1 MELRRKK
8 YLTDWYSIFTP
19 KLDRDKLLTLVA
31 AGNAIIG
38 EPHMIKWPIAK
49 IMILQRPRPRGP
61 IGAQPKGAVEELRNW
76 DHANAKQK
84 SEILIRYHRTPAV
97 TCNRTMLVYS
107 QPRTKGM
114 CSVIK
119 HWT

>member
-1 MELRRKK
+1 MKVTRTRRNKAG
-8 YLTDWYSIFTP
+8 LNVSFSL

-31 AGNAIIG
+31 AGNTIIG

-49 IMILQRPRPRGP
+49 IVVLQRPR
-61 IGAQPKGAVEELRNW
+61 AHSKGSNEELRDW
-76 DHANAKQK
+76 DHAKHK
-84 SEILIRYHRTPAV
+84 FEILIRYMRTPAV

-114 CSVIK
+114 CSVVK

>member
-1 MELRRKK
+1 M
-8 YLTDWYSIFTP
+8 
-19 KLDRDKLLTLVA
+19 DRDKLLTLVA
-31 AGNAIIG
+31 AGSAIMG

-49 IMILQRPRPRGP
+49 IMILQRPR
-61 IGAQPKGAVEELRNW
+61 GAPTATGGARSRAKGAIEELRNW
-76 DHANAKQK
+76 DHAKQK
-84 SEILIRYHRTPAV
+84 SEILIRYQRTPAV

>member
-1 MELRRKK
+1 M
-8 YLTDWYSIFTP
+8 
-19 KLDRDKLLTLVA
+19 DRDKLLTLVA

-49 IMILQRPRPRGP
+49 IMILQRAQSNNGDRTRGA
-61 IGAQPKGAVEELRNW
+61 IDELRNW
-76 DHANAKQK
+76 DHAKQK
-84 SEILIRYHRTPAV
+84 SEILIRYQRTPAV

-107 QPRTKGM
+107 QPPRNGEKGM
-114 CSVIK
+114 CSVVR

>member
-1 MELRRKK
+1 M
-8 YLTDWYSIFTP
+8 TDWYILFTQ

-49 IMILQRPRPRGP
+49 IMILQRPRGT
-61 IGAQPKGAVEELRNW
+61 KGAVEELRNW
-76 DHANAKQK
+76 DHTNAKQK